1 MDRSQSPVAS
11 RLAAVDWR
19 SLGVWLAVLGVALVA
34 LAIAPGFLSPR
45 SLLNVLRQ
53 AAPLGIVATGITLV
67 MVARRVDL
75 SVGATASLAA
85 VVAAALMQGSD
96 GRIALALGAGLA
108 AGALVGLLN
117 GFLIARWRLEPFVT
131 TLGMAILL
139 NGLNRTL
146 TGGTAY
152 GELAPSFRS
161 TLNSWWGG
169 VPVVVIVLAIVV
181 ILCALLLH
189 RTRFGRTLFL
199 TGSNEAAARLSGV
212 PVTRSL
218 TLAYVLSGT
227 IGAFAGLMLLARYGI
242 SGNLIGD
249 GYEFDALA
257 AAVLGGATFE
267 GGRGTVWGTVGG
279 VLLLSMAY
287 TLVLLGGLSY
297 HWQLVVRGG
306 IIIGAV
312 TLYAL
317 TQRKR

>member
-1 MDRSQSPVAS
+1 M
-11 RLAAVDWR
+11 
-19 SLGVWLAVLGVALVA
+19 
-34 LAIAPGFLSPR
+34 
-45 SLLNVLRQ
+45 
-53 AAPLGIVATGITLV
+53 
-67 MVARRVDL
+67 
-75 SVGATASLAA
+75 
-85 VVAAALMQGSD
+85 
-96 GRIALALGAGLA
+96 
-108 AGALVGLLN
+108 
-117 GFLIARWRLEPFVT
+117 
-131 TLGMAILL
+131 
-139 NGLNRTL
+139 
-146 TGGTAY
+146 
-152 GELAPSFRS
+152 
-161 TLNSWWGG
+161 NSWLGG
-169 VPVVVIVLAIVV
+169 VPVVVIVLLVV
-181 ILCALLLH
+181 VVLCGLLLH

-212 PVTRSL
+212 PVVRSL

-242 SGNLIGD
+242 SGNLIGE

-312 TLYAL
+312 TLYAV

>member
-1 MDRSQSPVAS
+1 MDRSQGVLAA

-19 SLGVWLAVLGVALVA
+19 GLGVWLAVIALALVA
-34 LAIAPGFLSPR
+34 LAMSPGFLSPR

-85 VVAAALMQGSD
+85 VVAAALMRGSD
-96 GRIALALGAGLA
+96 ERIVLAIGAALTV
-108 AGALVGLLN
+108 GALVGLVN
-117 GFLIARWRLEPFVT
+117 GFLVARARLEPFVT
-131 TLGMAILL
+131 TLGVAILL

-152 GELAPSFRS
+152 GVLAPGFRR
-161 TLNSWWGG
+161 TLNAWWGG
-169 VPVVVIVLAIVV
+169 VPAAVVLLAAVV
-181 ILCALLLH
+181 AVCAFLLH
-189 RTRFGRTLFL
+189 RTRFGRTLYL
-199 TGSNEAAARLSGV
+199 TGSNEEAARLSGV
-212 PVTRSL
+212 PVVRSL
-218 TLAYVLSGT
+218 TLAYVTSGT
-227 IGAFAGLMLLARYGI
+227 IGAFAGIVLLARYGI
-242 SGNLIGD
+242 SGNLIGE

-267 GGRGTVWGTVGG
+267 GGKGTVWGTIGG
-279 VLLLSMAY
+279 VLLLSLAY

-317 TQRKR
+317 TRSRR